1 MLQNKTHSTS
11 SLKKILIIGGGPA
24 GMMAAI
30 ELSKTHEV
38 HVFEK
43 GKTLGRKFLVAG
55 KGGFNLSNSATE
67 KSLFEKYSPQNFLE
81 PILKKF
87 DSTATVKWLKYLGI
101 PTYVGSSGR
110 IFPEKGI
117 KPIEVLNALKN
128 KMLAQKVQLH
138 FEHEFIDFNKEQ
150 IHFIHQQKK
159 MSIPFETCIFAL
171 GGASWSVTG
180 SKGDWLTSFEK
191 NAIQTIPFEAS
202 NCGIICTSLQKE
214 FLEQF
219 EGFPL
224 KNITITCNN
233 KLVKGEALISTYG
246 LEGNAIYPISAE
258 VRKNLHKN
266 SSTSV
271 FIDLKP
277 FNSAEELQQKITAT
291 TKPKN
296 YKYLFNLNKVQLAL
310 IKNFS
315 SKEHY
320 MNPTSFVELLKKL
333 EIPISGLRPM
343 EEAISTVG
351 GIALEE
357 LNLDLSLK
365 KIPNIYI
372 AGEMFDWD
380 TQTGGYLLQAC
391 FATGYHVAQNILAR
405 STKNF

>member
-1 MLQNKTHSTS
+1 MVQNKTPSNS
-11 SLKKILIIGGGPA
+11 SLKKIIIIGGGPA

-30 ELSKTHEV
+30 SLSKTHEV
-38 HVFEK
+38 HLFEK

-67 KSLFEKYSPQNFLE
+67 KNLFEKYSPQNFLE

-87 DSTATVKWLKYLGI
+87 DSAATVNWFKDLGI

-110 IFPEKGI
+110 IFPKKGI
-117 KPIEVLNALKN
+117 KPIDVLNALKN
-128 KMLAQKVQLH
+128 KMLEQKVQLH
-138 FEHEFIDFNKEQ
+138 FDHEFINFDKEQ
-150 IHFIHQQKK
+150 IHFIHKSKK
-159 MSIPFETCIFAL
+159 SCIPFETCIFAL

-180 SKGDWLTSFEK
+180 SKGNWLTAFEK
-191 NAIQTIPFEAS
+191 NGIQTIPFEAS
-202 NCGIICTSLQKE
+202 NCGIVCTSYQKE

-224 KNITITCNN
+224 KNITVTCNN
-233 KLVKGEALISTYG
+233 KTIKGEALISSYG
-246 LEGNAIYPISAE
+246 LEGNAIYPISSE
-258 VRKNLHKN
+258 IRKNLHKN
-266 SSTSV
+266 SSTTIS
-271 FIDLKP
+271 IDLKP
-277 FNSAEELQQKITAT
+277 FNTIEELEQKITAS

-296 YKYLFNLNKVQLAL
+296 YKYLFNLNKVQLAF

-315 SKEHY
+315 TKESY
-320 MNPTSFVELLKKL
+320 RNPTSFIELLKKL

-357 LNLDLSLK
+357 INIDLSLK

-380 TQTGGYLLQAC
+380 TQTGGYLLQGC
-391 FATGYHVAQNILAR
+391 FAMGYHAAQNFLAGA
-405 STKNF
+405 SKNS